1 MLDLPRG
8 QREAGASVVP
18 TAGVAAGST
27 AKRQSG
33 GREGL
38 DADRFFTYD
47 VPRLSRVQ
55 VLPEAYRDRR
65 ASDAKVL
72 LSQSKAP
79 GRRAFKSQGRK
90 FTSTATDAGQ
100 RARGEPDDRAA
111 GALASQ

>member
-27 AKRQSG
+27 ACRQSG

-47 VPRLSRVQ
+47 YAYDPRLSRVQ
-55 VLPEAYRDRR
+55 VLPEA
-65 ASDAKVL
+65 
-72 LSQSKAP
+72 
-79 GRRAFKSQGRK
+79 
-90 FTSTATDAGQ
+90 
-100 RARGEPDDRAA
+100 
-111 GALASQ
+111 